1 MFLFQSFCS
10 GRELEK
16 FLSSPSVRAI
26 WLDSFWWIFHE
37 RYQVNANLVAS
48 LSLLIFLWDKP
59 QPLFFSFQSWPLSH
73 GLSAPLIPQTTHGSC
88 LTCHPHPSP
97 PMPSPDTL
105 GWKHCTMPAATLSFR
120 NWPVMW
126 LIKGRAE
133 SKVRTSWLRVSGAF
147 LNTLPLCTC
156 SIDPKAN
163 YYSIS

>member
-48 LSLLIFLWDKP
+48 LPCLFFCGTNPSLFFFFFLNP
-59 QPLFFSFQSWPLSH
+59 GLFNMGYQPLWFHRPQMDHASSVT
-73 GLSAPLIPQTTHGSC
+73 LI
-88 LTCHPHPSP
+88 LPHPCLHQTP
-97 PMPSPDTL
+97 WAGNIAPSLQQPWAL
-105 GWKHCTMPAATLSFR
+105 GTGL
-120 NWPVMW
+120 VMW
-126 LIKGRAE
+126 LVKGRAE

-147 LNTLPLCTC
+147 LNTLPLCTY
-156 SIDPKAN
+156 SVDPKAN
-163 YYSIS
+163 

>member
-59 QPLFFSFQSWPLSH
+59 QPLFFILNPGLFNMGYQPLWFHRPPMDHAS
-73 GLSAPLIPQTTHGSC
+73 PVTLI
-88 LTCHPHPSP
+88 LPHPCLLQTPWAGNIAPRLQQPWALGTGPSCGWSRAGQRAKSGP
-97 PMPSPDTL
+97 PGSEFQVLFSTP
-105 GWKHCTMPAATLSFR
+105 CLS
-120 NWPVMW
+120 VHV
-126 LIKGRAE
+126 L
-133 SKVRTSWLRVSGAF
+133 
-147 LNTLPLCTC
+147 
-156 SIDPKAN
+156 
-163 YYSIS
+163 